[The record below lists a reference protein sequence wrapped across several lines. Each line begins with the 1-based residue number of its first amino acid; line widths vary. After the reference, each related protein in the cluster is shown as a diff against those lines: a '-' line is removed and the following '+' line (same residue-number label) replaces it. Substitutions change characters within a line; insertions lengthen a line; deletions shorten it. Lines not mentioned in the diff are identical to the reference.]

1 MSAAPGPPQGAAA
14 ARHAE
19 QRPRRTALWVAG
31 AVTAVILLVVGI
43 TAATGGFAADG
54 GGPDVVATGTPVDQ
68 VKFSSV
74 ALSAAWERHKLDGKS
89 HRYIVARL
97 RVTNTS
103 DRTVP
108 VNDYIQS
115 VIPLQAWGGSILQE
129 YKAYSGGTETDTLQ
143 PGIPTDLTM
152 QLTPDKGQEAATTL
166 NLRFCAYDHDDD
178 FFYGHKNWMRACAN
192 WYGIFLPDKQR
203 RANAYNTNGIAAQ
216 VNVPVKGGA

>member
-1 MSAAPGPPQGAAA
+1 MGAAPGSPQGTAA

-19 QRPRRTALWVAG
+19 SRPRRTALWVGAG
-31 AVTAVILLVVGI
+31 IAAVVVLVIGI
-43 TAATGGFAADG
+43 TAATGGFAASG
-54 GGPDVVATGTPVDQ
+54 GGPDVVATGRPVDQ

-74 ALSAAWERHKLDGKS
+74 AVSAAWERKALNNKM

-103 DRTVP
+103 DRTVA

-129 YKAYSGGTETDTLQ
+129 YKAYSGGTETDSLQ
-143 PGIPTDLTM
+143 PGIPTDLSM
-152 QLTPDKGQEAATTL
+152 QLTPDKGQESAKTL
-166 NLRFCAYDHDDD
+166 NLRFCTYEDDDD
-178 FFYGHKNWMRACAN
+178 FFYGHKNWIRDCAN
-192 WYGIFLPDKQR
+192 WYGIFIPDKQR
-203 RANAYNTNGIAAQ
+203 RANAYSSSGIAAQ